1 MKKLLTNLTVS
12 TFVAALAIPVLAQN
26 SDSDIV
32 GPSPYDYITDSW
44 MQTFAE
50 EGMTFGGTSGVYV
63 QNKGRIF
70 FIQRGETRLPNPI
83 PEHYAGFPASL
94 GWNVLRGRGRVWQ
107 NVIYVA
113 NSEGEVLEI
122 WNQWDHL
129 FKGTNGPG
137 PHKIRISPYDP
148 QKRVWLV
155 DETNHIIYVF
165 SNDGGRLLM
174 TLGEKGIA
182 GKDEFHYRLPQDVA
196 FLPNGMFLVGDG
208 LGGNNRI
215 VVRNADG
222 SYHSEFG
229 EGGPGEHQFAS
240 VHSLAMGPGQT
251 LYALD
256 RDKRDVKVFR
266 QTAAEGSPNY
276 PTYEYTNTW
285 KGLDLPLDITV
296 SEDAAWVTD
305 IRPPK
310 IIKYNL
316 DGTPERSWR
325 LPIEGP
331 HMWIEMHSLAAD
343 EDGNLYG
350 TDNQAG
356 RPQKMLPRG
365 DADPELLVKRPW
377 FEQ

>member
-1 MKKLLTNLTVS
+1 MRLLFAKLALCSVS
-12 TFVAALAIPVLAQN
+12 LALAIPVLGQN
-26 SDSDIV
+26 PDIT
-32 GPSPYDYITDSW
+32 GPSPYNYTTQSW
-44 MQTFAE
+44 MQSFAQ

-70 FIQRGETRLPNPI
+70 FLQRGETRLPNPI
-83 PEHYAGFPASL
+83 PQSYAGFPASL
-94 GWNVLRGRGRVWQ
+94 GWNVLQGRGRVWQ
-107 NVIYVA
+107 NVIYVV
-113 NSEGEVLEI
+113 NSEGEVLEV

-137 PHKIRISPYDP
+137 PHRLRMSPYDP
-148 QKRVWLV
+148 QNRLWLV

-165 SNDGGRLLM
+165 SNDGERLLM
-174 TLGEKGIA
+174 TLGEKGID
-182 GKDEFHYRLPQDVA
+182 GKDEIHYRLPQDVA

-222 SYHSEFG
+222 SYRSEFG
-229 EGGPGEHQFAS
+229 EGGDATHQFAS
-240 VHSLAMGPGQT
+240 VHSLAMGPEQT

-266 QTAAEGSPNY
+266 QTAREDSADYPNY
-276 PTYEYTNTW
+276 EYQTTW
-285 KGLDLPLDITV
+285 TGLDLPLDITV
-296 SEDAAWVTD
+296 GEDAAWVTD

-310 IIKYNL
+310 IVKYNL
-316 DGTPERSWR
+316 SGEQEYAWR
-325 LPIEGP
+325 LPVEGP
-331 HMWIEMHSLAAD
+331 DMWIEMHSLSVD

-356 RPQKMLPRG
+356 RPQKMIPRG
-365 DADPELLVKRPW
+365 DADPAHIVQRPY
-377 FEQ
+377 FER